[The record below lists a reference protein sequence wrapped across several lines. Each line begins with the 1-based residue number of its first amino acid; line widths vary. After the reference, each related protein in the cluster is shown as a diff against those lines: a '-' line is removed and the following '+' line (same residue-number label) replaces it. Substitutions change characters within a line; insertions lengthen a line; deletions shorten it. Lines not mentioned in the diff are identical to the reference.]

1 MTPQQNIFKVLILHN
16 KLASEE
22 DLAMLMEQEP
32 DPENIIA
39 KMVIGEMI
47 TEAVG
52 DKLLSLYQHNLQKQH
67 LSAAAPAAPAAHA
80 EARTGHAPAH
90 AEAHRSSLD
99 GHANHAHA
107 APAVPPRMPAAEA
120 PRATPSRMPAE
131 SAHPTPPTGRAAP
144 AGPAASSSSVAGDA
158 RYAPIQANVRL
169 DGDDRDLIFD
179 LLRVARELNAS
190 DLHIKSGAVP
200 VLRKATFLHELA
212 VPPLSPERVERA
224 LKSLL
229 SPADREQFEKTNDVD
244 CSFDGGRGLG
254 RFRLNVLRQH
264 RGVDG
269 TFRLIPDKVP
279 NFDDLKLPAPCRRF
293 TSFRQGVVL
302 VTGPKGSGKTT
313 TLAALIDL
321 INAQRADHIITI
333 EDPIEFVHPS
343 KKAHVNQREVG
354 VHTQSFANA
363 LRASLR
369 EAPDVIMVGEMRDL
383 ETVSLAITAAETGH
397 LVFGTLHTPNA
408 PRTINRVIDVFPPA
422 EQGQIRA
429 MFSESLRGVI
439 SQFLIPG
446 RDGESVH
453 LATEIMF
460 NTGAIANLIRE
471 NRAFQ
476 LHGMMQTHHKQGM
489 HLMDESLLRLVKEQK
504 ISKDDAIARS
514 ENHGQMERDLAG
526 VH

>member
-16 KLASEE
+16 KLATE
-22 DLAMLMEQEP
+22 DDLNLLMQQAD
-32 DPENIIA
+32 DPEDIIA

-47 TEAVG
+47 SEAVG
-52 DKLLSLYQHNLQKQH
+52 DKLLTLYQHNLHKQH
-67 LSAAAPAAPAAHA
+67 LDGAGSMTAVAVPTA
-80 EARTGHAPAH
+80 ERTAVSSHNASTSSHAPLQGA
-90 AEAHRSSLD
+90 ATASS
-99 GHANHAHA
+99 HA
-107 APAVPPRMPAAEA
+107 APA
-120 PRATPSRMPAE
+120 S
-131 SAHPTPPTGRAAP
+131 SHPTPPTHRSPPPGSNP
-144 AGPAASSSSVAGDA
+144 AHATPAKPPAVDRS
-158 RYAPIQANVRL
+158 APIPASVRL
-169 DGDDRDLIFD
+169 DGDDRELIFD
-179 LLRVARELNAS
+179 LLRVARQQNAS

-200 VLRKATFLHELA
+200 VIRKATYLHELA
-212 VPPLSPERVERA
+212 VPVLPGERVERA

-229 SPADREQFEKTNDVD
+229 GDADREQFERTNDLD
-244 CSFDGGRGLG
+244 CSFDGGGELG
-254 RFRLNVLRQH
+254 RFRLNLLRQH
-264 RGVDG
+264 HGVDG

-279 NFDDLKLPAPCRRF
+279 HFDELHLPAECRRF
-293 TSFRQGVVL
+293 TTFRQGIVL

-321 INAQRADHIITI
+321 INIGRADHIITI

-354 VHTQSFANA
+354 VHTLSFANA

-408 PRTINRVIDVFPPA
+408 PRTINRVIDVFPPE

-439 SQFLIPG
+439 SQYLIPG
-446 RDGESVH
+446 RDGQSVH

-460 NTGAIANLIRE
+460 NSGAIANLVRE

-489 HLMDESLLRLVKEQK
+489 HLMDESLLKLVKDGK
-504 ISKDDAIARS
+504 ISREEAIARAD
-514 ENHGQMERDLAG
+514 NVAAMERDT
-526 VH
+526 H